1 MSDGPRIMP
10 HPDDPQPGDGESSGS
25 SPSPSGTQE
34 SSFGQPAAT
43 TPASAP
49 QFSHTASRPYPG
61 APISMPPSTEQNM
74 LGMTSLGIS
83 GVAVLMM
90 VAGSVTGGVPL
101 LLPLIGGI
109 VGTVF
114 GVRGLNAVR
123 RDRASNRGIALAG
136 TIIGTVTIIAV
147 PLYFLIVVAA
157 IVAFVDSVG

>member
-1 MSDGPRIMP
+1 
-10 HPDDPQPGDGESSGS
+10 
-25 SPSPSGTQE
+25 
-34 SSFGQPAAT
+34 
-43 TPASAP
+43 
-49 QFSHTASRPYPG
+49 
-61 APISMPPSTEQNM
+61 MPPSTEQNM